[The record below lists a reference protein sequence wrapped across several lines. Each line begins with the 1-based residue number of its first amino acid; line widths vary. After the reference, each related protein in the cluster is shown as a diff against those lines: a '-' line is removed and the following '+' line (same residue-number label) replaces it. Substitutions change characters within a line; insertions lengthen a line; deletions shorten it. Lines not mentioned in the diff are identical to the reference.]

1 MKLLVRVCV
10 VGLPLAFQFAS
21 AQEIYTCIDSKGRK
35 LTSDRPIAECLDREQ
50 KVVGSGGTV
59 KRTVG
64 PSLTAQERSVQE
76 EAQRRESEEQARVAD
91 ERRRDRAL
99 LTRYPNKAAHERERV
114 EALVQLDEGIHT
126 SQLRL
131 LELAQQR
138 KDLDVEME
146 FYRKDSAKA
155 PASLKR
161 KINENVL
168 NIAAQQ
174 RFLKDQDE
182 EKKRVNQRFD
192 EELVKLS
199 PRWAM
204 QAAAMSAA
212 ASPASAP
219 KGK

>member
-1 MKLLVRVCV
+1 M
-10 VGLPLAFQFAS
+10 
-21 AQEIYTCIDSKGRK
+21 
-35 LTSDRPIAECLDREQ
+35 
-50 KVVGSGGTV
+50 
-59 KRTVG
+59 
-64 PSLTAQERSVQE
+64 
-76 EAQRRESEEQARVAD
+76 
-91 ERRRDRAL
+91 
-99 LTRYPNKAAHERERV
+99 
-114 EALVQLDEGIHT
+114 
-126 SQLRL
+126 
-131 LELAQQR
+131 
-138 KDLDVEME
+138 
-146 FYRKDSAKA
+146 
-155 PASLKR
+155 KR